1 MEMKL
6 FTAAFVAAP
15 LLLSGC
21 GAGSGEVTDNGDRL
35 EYAAKVNEVQVV
47 PLQRQDF
54 QMQLLSNGKLAAARR
69 SSPRFN
75 QSGTILDVKVG
86 NGSRVAAGQVIAE
99 LENSEQK
106 DALESARLDMDKAT
120 LDLQDALIGLGYP
133 LAEQDNVPEDV
144 LRRASIRSGY
154 SAAKLNLQKAERNLE
169 GTVIRAP
176 FSGRVADISLKA
188 WDNTGSDPF
197 CTVIDDSVFEV
208 NFNVLESEYQFIENG
223 QKVRVTPFGGGSP
236 VFSGR
241 IVTINPTIDKNGQ
254 ISVCARL
261 EGASSLLDGMNVK
274 VTVERTLAEQFVVPR
289 NSVVI
294 RDGMEVLFRYNE
306 NGTSDWVYVHT
317 LKENSESYAIEA
329 NSDRGATLSEGDLII
344 YSGNLNLADGSHV
357 SIKE

>member
-1 MEMKL
+1 M
-6 FTAAFVAAP
+6 FPAAFVAA
-15 LLLSGC
+15 LLLFSGC
-21 GAGSGEVTDNGDRL
+21 GNDSEKVIDEGNRL

-54 QMQLLSNGKLAAARR
+54 QMQLLSNGKLTAARR
-69 SSPRFN
+69 SSLRFS
-75 QSGTILDVKVG
+75 QSGTVLDVKVG

-99 LENSEQK
+99 LESSDQK
-106 DALESARLDMDKAT
+106 AALESAQIDMDRAT

-133 LAEQDNVPEDV
+133 LAEQENVPEDV

-154 SAAKLNLQKAERNLE
+154 STASLNLQKAQRNME

-176 FSGRVADISLKA
+176 FDGRVADISLKA
-188 WDNTGSDPF
+188 WDNTGSEPF
-197 CTVIDDSVFEV
+197 CTVIDDSVFDV
-208 NFNVLESEYQFIENG
+208 NFTVLESEYPFLEKG
-223 QKVRVTPFGGGSP
+223 QKVRVTPFGGGSRE
-236 VFSGR
+236 VIGR
-241 IVTINPTIDKNGQ
+241 IATINPTIDKNGQ
-254 ISVCARL
+254 VSVCARL
-261 EGASSLLDGMNVK
+261 DGGSSLLDGMNVK
-274 VTVERTLAEQFVVPR
+274 VTVERTVSSQFVVPR

-294 RDGMEVLFRYNE
+294 RDGMEVLFRYNK